1 MFTTVIYTQPYY
13 KDKNWLYNSYIINEV
28 SIFDMA
34 DNSSVSPNTI
44 LQWLKYYKIPIC
56 PIDDSCIYFLLSKDT
71 NRVKIGFST
80 NLSIRIKDL
89 ILMNGSDLELIAYKL
104 GNQSDEAEL
113 HRFFIS
119 DRLYGEWFNYSIHIK
134 KYIESLKLDSNQLMK
149 MKNIITDIYKNQ
161 QFKILRATYKSQEYT
176 KSKIKTMIKDC
187 PGITM
192 YKIMKM
198 LEQDT
203 GEFIT
208 IGKVQNVVNSLED
221 NNIIISE
228 YKDGKRLLYVV

>member
-1 MFTTVIYTQPYY
+1 MIYTQPYY

-80 NLSIRIKDL
+80 TLSTRIKDL

-119 DRLYGEWFNYSIHIK
+119 DRLYGEWFNYSANIK
-134 KYIESLKLDSNQLMK
+134 NYIESLEIDSNQLIK
-149 MKNIITDIYKNQ
+149 MQNIITDIYKNQ

-176 KSKIKTMIKDC
+176 KSKIKTMIKDY

>member
-1 MFTTVIYTQPYY
+1 MIYTQPYY

-44 LQWLKYYKIPIC
+44 LQWLKYYKIPIY

-80 NLSIRIKDL
+80 NLSTRIKDL

-119 DRLYGEWFNYSIHIK
+119 DRLYGEWFNYSKHIE
-134 KYIESLKLDSNQLMK
+134 KYIESLEIDSNQLIK
-149 MKNIITDIYKNQ
+149 MQNIINDIYKNQ
-161 QFKILRATYKSQEYT
+161 QFKILRSTNRSQEYNRY
-176 KSKIKTMIKDC
+176 KIKTMIKDC

-192 YKIMKM
+192 YKIMKI
-198 LEQDT
+198 LERDT
-203 GEFIT
+203 GEFVS
-208 IGKVQNVVNSLED
+208 IGKVQNIVNSLED

>member
-1 MFTTVIYTQPYY
+1 MIYTQPYY

-80 NLSIRIKDL
+80 RLSIRIKDL

-104 GNQSDEAEL
+104 GSQSDEAEL
-113 HRFFIS
+113 HRMFIS
-119 DRLYGEWFNYSIHIK
+119 DRLYGEWFNYSENIK
-134 KYIESLKLDSNQLMK
+134 NYIESLEIDNNQLIK
-149 MKNIITDIYKNQ
+149 MQNMIMDIYKNQ
-161 QFKILRATYKSQEYT
+161 HIKILRSTRRGHEYN
-176 KSKIKTMIKDC
+176 KYKIKTMIKDH

-192 YKIMKM
+192 YKIMKI
-198 LEQDT
+198 LQQDT

-221 NNIIISE
+221 NNIIMSE